1 MPTIPAWSFS
11 SLKTFTTCPK
21 KFFHAKVAKDVKE
34 PEGEAALYGKEVHS
48 VAEFYVRDGT
58 PIPAKFD
65 FIKPALDSLIKI
77 PGDKY
82 CEFKVELTESLVPS
96 DFFDKEC
103 WFRGVAD
110 LLIVNE
116 EKGEARVV
124 DYKLGKSKYAD
135 LGQLELMAL
144 AVFKIFPKI
153 TVVKGGLLFL
163 TEGKFVPTVYEAQQ
177 QHRYWGNWM
186 PTITMLEGAYSSGVW
201 NAKPNGLC
209 KQYCWVTSCAH
220 CGRK

>member
-34 PEGEAALYGKEVHS
+34 PEGEAAMYGKEVHS

-82 CEFKVELTESLVPS
+82 CEFKVALTESLEPC

-110 LLIVNE
+110 LLIINE

-144 AVFKIFPKI
+144 AVFNIFPKI